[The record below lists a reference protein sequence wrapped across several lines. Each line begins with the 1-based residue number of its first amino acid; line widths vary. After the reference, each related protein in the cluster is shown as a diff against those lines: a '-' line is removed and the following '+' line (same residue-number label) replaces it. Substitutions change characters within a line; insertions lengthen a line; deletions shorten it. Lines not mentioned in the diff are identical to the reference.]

1 MQIITGLTAAAV
13 LIAST
18 VAQSPTSTGTAA
30 TASNSDLPSLVSQLP
45 ECALGCL
52 DTAAKSIGC
61 DAADLT
67 CLCSKSQD
75 FIDAIG
81 PCIFLSSGCTSDEQS
96 QISSLASSICNDVVN
111 NPNSTE
117 LASASN
123 YLTSAMAT
131 ATGASASSTSASGNA
146 AVRTD
151 FPIAGMGIMG
161 AAAAIAA
168 LAL

>member
-1 MQIITGLTAAAV
+1 MLTSIV
-13 LIAST
+13 FL
-18 VAQSPTSTGTAA
+18 PT
-30 TASNSDLPSLVSQLP
+30 
-45 ECALGCL
+45 E
-52 DTAAKSIGC
+52 
-61 DAADLT
+61 
-67 CLCSKSQD
+67 
-75 FIDAIG
+75 
-81 PCIFLSSGCTSDEQS
+81 
-96 QISSLASSICNDVVN
+96 ISSLASSICKDVVN

-131 ATGASASSTSASGNA
+131 ATGASASSTSASASGNA

-161 AAAAIAA
+161 AAAALAA